1 MVILLIK
8 HFDDLHH
15 LIQHLSR
22 DLFGVFKLSTIKQDL
37 GHLIAN
43 WIVKKIHRSPDTL
56 HFWNTILNGAVEA
69 VALTQKVLVD
79 LDKKDTKSAIKDL
92 EDAIGKLEV
101 VLASEKAPK
110 LLPVDA
116 SVTAMEYIGDVEQ
129 IKKSV
134 KMVEDLLDDGKVQ
147 EARVL
152 LDTLR
157 SEIDVISVNLPVSS
171 YPDAL
176 KLAAKYLHDNK
187 IDEAKAVLS
196 TALSTLVEDVVIIP
210 IPVLKADALIKA
222 ASKIAKTDKKQALK
236 HLAQAKTEL
245 ERANALGYTSK
256 SDVTYKALEKAIEK
270 TEKEIKGKNKAEKLF
285 EELINKL
292 KSFKEK
298 PSFSSSLIAS
308 YAISALVCVKFP
320 SLSKA

>member
-1 MVILLIK
+1 MKKFIISVATAALLCGTTTLMAKTSAEVSKTAVSNAKTTAKDNQVHVIK
-8 HFDDLHH
+8 
-15 LIQHLSR
+15 
-22 DLFGVFKLSTIKQDL
+22 
-37 GHLIAN
+37 
-43 WIVKKIHRSPDTL
+43 
-56 HFWNTILNGAVEA
+56 GAVEA

-79 LDKKDTKSAIKDL
+79 LDKKDTQSAIKDL

-101 VLASEKAPK
+101 VLAAEKAPK
-110 LLPVDA
+110 FLPVDT
-116 SVTAMEYIGDVEQ
+116 SITAIEYVGDVKQ

-134 KMVEDLLDDGKVQ
+134 KTAEDLLDDGKVQ

-187 IDEAKAVLS
+187 VNEAKAVLS
-196 TALSTLVEDVVIIP
+196 TALSTLVEDVVVIP

-222 ASKIAKTDKKQALK
+222 ASKIAKTDKDQALK
-236 HLAQAKTEL
+236 HLAQAKAEL
-245 ERANALGYTSK
+245 EKAKVLGYTSK

-285 EELINKL
+285 DELIEKL

-298 PSFSSSLIAS
+298 M
-308 YAISALVCVKFP
+308 
-320 SLSKA
+320 

>member
-1 MVILLIK
+1 MKKFIISVATAALLCGTTTLMAKTSAEVSKTAVSNAKTTAKDNQVHVIK
-8 HFDDLHH
+8 
-15 LIQHLSR
+15 
-22 DLFGVFKLSTIKQDL
+22 
-37 GHLIAN
+37 
-43 WIVKKIHRSPDTL
+43 
-56 HFWNTILNGAVEA
+56 GAVEA

-101 VLASEKAPK
+101 VLAAEKAPK
-110 LLPVDA
+110 FLPVDA
-116 SVTAMEYIGDVEQ
+116 SITALEYAGDVKQ

-134 KMVEDLLDDGKVQ
+134 KMAEDLLDDGKVQ

-176 KLAAKYLHDNK
+176 KLAAKYLHANK
-187 IDEAKAVLS
+187 VDEAKAVLT
-196 TALSTLVEDVVIIP
+196 TALSTLVEDVVVIP

-245 ERANALGYTSK
+245 EKAKALGYTSK

-285 EELINKL
+285 DELIEKL

-298 PSFSSSLIAS
+298 M
-308 YAISALVCVKFP
+308 
-320 SLSKA
+320 

>member
-1 MVILLIK
+1 MKKFLVSVATAALLCSTTTLMAKTSAEVSKTAVSKAKTTAKNSQVHVIK
-8 HFDDLHH
+8 
-15 LIQHLSR
+15 
-22 DLFGVFKLSTIKQDL
+22 
-37 GHLIAN
+37 
-43 WIVKKIHRSPDTL
+43 
-56 HFWNTILNGAVEA
+56 GAVEA

-79 LDKKDTKSAIKDL
+79 LEKKDTKSAIKDL

-101 VLASEKAPK
+101 VLAAEKAPK
-110 LLPVDA
+110 FLPVDA
-116 SVTAMEYIGDVEQ
+116 SMTAMEYIGDVKQ

-134 KMVEDLLDDGKVQ
+134 KTAEDLLDDGKVQ

-187 IDEAKAVLS
+187 VDEAKAVLT

-210 IPVLKADALIKA
+210 IPVLKADALVKA
-222 ASKIAKTDKKQALK
+222 ASKIAKSDKEQALK
-236 HLAQAKTEL
+236 HLVQAKKEL
-245 ERANALGYTSK
+245 EKAKALGYTSK

-298 PSFSSSLIAS
+298 M
-308 YAISALVCVKFP
+308 
-320 SLSKA
+320 

>member
-1 MVILLIK
+1 MKKLILSVATAALLCSTTTLMAKTSAEVSKTAVTSATSNAQDSKVHVIK
-8 HFDDLHH
+8 
-15 LIQHLSR
+15 
-22 DLFGVFKLSTIKQDL
+22 
-37 GHLIAN
+37 
-43 WIVKKIHRSPDTL
+43 
-56 HFWNTILNGAVEA
+56 GAVEA

-176 KLAAKYLHDNK
+176 KLAAKYLHEDK
-187 IDEAKAVLS
+187 VDEAKAVLA
-196 TALSTLVEDVVIIP
+196 TALSTLVENVVIIP
-210 IPVLKADALIKA
+210 IPILKADALIKA
-222 ASKIAKTDKKQALK
+222 SSAIAKTDKEQALK
-236 HLAQAKTEL
+236 HLAQAKIEL
-245 ERANALGYTSK
+245 EKAKVLGYTSK
-256 SDVTYKALEKAIEK
+256 SDVTYKALDEAIEK

-298 PSFSSSLIAS
+298 M
-308 YAISALVCVKFP
+308 
-320 SLSKA
+320 

>member
-1 MVILLIK
+1 MKKFIISVATAALLCGTTTLMAKTSAEVSKTAVSNAKTTAKDNQVHVIK
-8 HFDDLHH
+8 
-15 LIQHLSR
+15 
-22 DLFGVFKLSTIKQDL
+22 
-37 GHLIAN
+37 
-43 WIVKKIHRSPDTL
+43 
-56 HFWNTILNGAVEA
+56 GAVEA

-79 LDKKDTKSAIKDL
+79 LDKKDTQSAIKDL

-101 VLASEKAPK
+101 VLAAEKAPK
-110 LLPVDA
+110 FLPVDA
-116 SVTAMEYIGDVEQ
+116 SITAIEYVGDVKQ

-134 KMVEDLLDDGKVQ
+134 KTAEDLLDDGKVQ

-187 IDEAKAVLS
+187 ADEAKAVLA
-196 TALSTLVEDVVIIP
+196 TALSTLVEDVVVIP

-222 ASKIAKTDKKQALK
+222 ASKIAKTDKEQALK

-245 ERANALGYTSK
+245 EKAKALGYTSK

-285 EELINKL
+285 DELIEKL

-298 PSFSSSLIAS
+298 M
-308 YAISALVCVKFP
+308 
-320 SLSKA
+320 